1 MKKIKRTSATT
12 NKATNNILG
21 KYDFTHKGFAIA
33 HAEKTV
39 YVLES
44 TDAEI
49 RKGNEAV
56 LNKALEVFDRYPTYR
71 CAVLHVMFM
80 R

>member
-12 NKATNNILG
+12 TKATNIMG
-21 KYDFTHKGFAIA
+21 SFDFTHKGFAIA
-33 HAEKTV
+33 HAEKTI

-56 LNKALEVFDRYPTYR
+56 VNKAMEILDKHPTY
-71 CAVLHVMFM
+71 CFAILHVMFLA
-80 R
+80 